1 MAIAEL
7 PRDVE
12 APAGNLW
19 VFGYGS
25 LMWRPGFEHID
36 ARPARLRGFHRAFCM
51 SSIHYR
57 GTVEKPGL
65 VLGLAP
71 GGSCVGRAFEVA
83 LDQRL
88 ATIAYL
94 RERELISY
102 VYHERVVPVQIADL
116 PEPVPA
122 LTYIADRNGPQFEPD
137 GDLDAQALRI
147 ATCSGSAGSNADY
160 LRQTIIHL
168 AELGIRQK
176 RLDDLLARVEA
187 ILAQPQRE

>member
-1 MAIAEL
+1 LAIADM
-7 PRDVE
+7 PPDVA

-25 LMWRPGFEHID
+25 LMWRPGFDHID

-83 LDQRL
+83 ADQRL
-88 ATIAYL
+88 GAIAYL

-102 VYHERVVPVQIADL
+102 VYHERVVSVQIAGQPGL
-116 PEPVPA
+116 ISA
-122 LTYIADRNGPQFEPD
+122 LTYIADRDGPQFEPD
-137 GDLDAQALRI
+137 GDIDAQALRI
-147 ATCSGSAGSNADY
+147 ATCSGSAGTNADY
-160 LRQTIIHL
+160 LRQTIAHL
-168 AELGIRQK
+168 SELGIKQR
-176 RLDDLLARVEA
+176 RLSDLMARVEA

>member
-1 MAIAEL
+1 MPL
-7 PRDVE
+7 DVE

-19 VFGYGS
+19 VFSYGS
-25 LMWRPGFEHID
+25 LMWRPGFDYID

-57 GTVEKPGL
+57 GTAEKPGL

-83 LDQRL
+83 ASQRS

-102 VYHERVVPVQIADL
+102 VYHERVVSVQIDGTA
-116 PEPVPA
+116 EPCAA

-137 GDLDAQALRI
+137 GDIAAQALRI
-147 ATCSGSAGSNADY
+147 ATCSGTAGTNADY
-160 LRQTIIHL
+160 LRQTVAHL
-168 AELGIRQK
+168 AELGIRQR
-176 RLDDLLARVEA
+176 RLTDLLARVEK
-187 ILAQPQRE
+187 ILSQPQRE